1 MPHLPHCHKCSRAHL
16 LRHTN
21 NAAGHLSRHTQI
33 LMATNG
39 LATCPHTHTHT
50 HLAVHIER
58 DFKVLLTIWQ
68 FPPDLAQRTHARAR
82 CVAHVRERNLFATC
96 TIHAANGMQHCRGRE
111 KRNKWKQLPHK
122 IRARTEKKNIRG
134 TQVDQWP
141 LQWACGGALCLC
153 VRREVAVAAKWLHAR
168 QKCVIATHLFA
179 LQ

>member
-1 MPHLPHCHKCSRAHL
+1 MFGASTRALAGRVVAAIQCVKLPTVWRFALSALNLMPHLPHCHKCSRAHL

-111 KRNKWKQLPHK
+111 KRNK
-122 IRARTEKKNIRG
+122 
-134 TQVDQWP
+134 
-141 LQWACGGALCLC
+141 
-153 VRREVAVAAKWLHAR
+153 
-168 QKCVIATHLFA
+168 
-179 LQ
+179 